1 MQQSRLLRRL
11 NVPSLRNS
19 LRLRTLLIVG
29 GTAVLT
35 AALFIMIT
43 LSITQRQMEQQ
54 ARASLD
60 ELIDAMSSMA
70 SIACFTKDVT
80 LANETAQSFLKS
92 SAVARVSIS
101 TGDVLLASATRPDT
115 QISADHLQRSIT
127 RPVSSPFNTGEEVG
141 QVRLTP
147 NWPEINR
154 RVERMVRY
162 GAGMM
167 IALACCLVGAVALSI
182 GVLVIQPVK
191 SISDQLH
198 ALDAAEGGMLS
209 QPQHHEDNELG
220 RLVLDINGLLGRF
233 RSALQLKHEMHL
245 AQVLHER
252 TRLSAAVFEHSQ
264 EGIIITDA
272 DNRIVTV
279 NEAFSQITGYNP
291 DEAVGQSPNFI
302 ASGRHDTAFYAQ
314 MWALILG
321 TGHWKGELWN
331 RDKQGEIRPYW
342 YSISVVRDN
351 GGAIV
356 NYVAIFSDIT
366 EHRLALQ
373 RIEFLAHHDTLTNL
387 PNRVLTL
394 DRFQQASATARRDGT
409 GIALLYID
417 LDNFKYVNDS
427 FGHKAG
433 DQLLKIAAERLKQQV
448 RETDTVSRQGG
459 DEFLVILPNVT
470 DEAVVFR
477 IAAGIL
483 EALAKSFEIEGHAL
497 GISASIGVTLFPQHG
512 KDFDTL
518 LKNADAAMYAAKA
531 AGKNTSRLFTEDMNV
546 DALDK
551 LKLKAQ
557 LGTAIDNDEFH
568 LVFQPQIN
576 IQTGAIVGTEALIRW
591 SHPEMGLVSPAR
603 FIPLA
608 EESGLIVPIGRWVI
622 EEACRQGKQWFDAG
636 LGPFV
641 VAVNVSAQQFNNGDI
656 LGMVQDILYSTGF
669 PAHYL
674 ELEFTES
681 GLLND
686 ICHSISTIEKL
697 KSLGVKLAIDD
708 FGTGYSSLSYL
719 KQFKVEKLKIDQ
731 SFVRDIGVNAES
743 LEIIR
748 AIIQLGKTLRLEV
761 IAEGVE
767 TDNQLQ
773 TLRALDCN
781 EAQGYLISKPLPAA
795 DWLAF
800 YQAWM
805 TRECMDSSAALPN
818 AQRPI

>member
-1 MQQSRLLRRL
+1 MR
-11 NVPSLRNS
+11 SLRNS

-70 SIACFTKDVT
+70 SIACFAQDVT

-101 TGDVLLASATRPDT
+101 AGNSVLALATRPDA
-115 QISADHLQRSIT
+115 QISAADIQRSIT
-127 RPVSSPFNTGEEVG
+127 RQVSSPFNEGEEVG

-154 RVERMVRY
+154 RIERMVRY

-167 IALACCLVGAVALSI
+167 VALACCLVGAVALSI

-191 SISDQLH
+191 NISDQLH
-198 ALDAAEGGMLS
+198 ALDAAEGGMLG
-209 QPQHHEDNELG
+209 QPLHHEDNELG
-220 RLVLDINGLLGRF
+220 RLVLDINALLGRF

-279 NEAFSQITGYNP
+279 NEAFSQITGYST

-302 ASGRHDTAFYAQ
+302 ASGRHDKDFYAQ
-314 MWALILG
+314 MWASILG

-351 GGAIV
+351 GGAIA

-394 DRFQQASATARRDGT
+394 DRFQHASATARRDGT
-409 GIALLYID
+409 GVALLYID

-459 DEFLVILPNVT
+459 DEFLVILPNVA
-470 DEAVVFR
+470 DEAVVLR

-483 EALAKSFEIEGHAL
+483 EALARSFEIEGHAL
-497 GISASIGVTLFPQHG
+497 GISASIGITLFPQHG

-531 AGKNTSRLFTEDMNV
+531 AGKNTCRQFTEDMNV

-551 LKLKAQ
+551 LKLKAL
-557 LGTAIDNDEFH
+557 LGTAIENDEFR

-576 IQTGAIVGTEALIRW
+576 IETKAIVGAEALIRW
-591 SHPEMGLVSPAR
+591 RHPEQGEISPAR

-656 LGMVQDILYSTGF
+656 LGLVEEILYGTGF

-686 ICHSISTIEKL
+686 ICHSISTIEQL

-767 TDNQLQ
+767 TENQLQ

-795 DWLAF
+795 DWMAF
-800 YQAWM
+800 YQSWM
-805 TRECMDSSAALPN
+805 ARHGMPSGSVAPSP
-818 AQRPI
+818 QQPV